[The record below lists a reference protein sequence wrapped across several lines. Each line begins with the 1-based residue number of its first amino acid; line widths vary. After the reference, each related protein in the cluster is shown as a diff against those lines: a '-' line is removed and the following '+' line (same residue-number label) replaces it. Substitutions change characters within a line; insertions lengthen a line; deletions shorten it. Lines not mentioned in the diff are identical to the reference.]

1 MPNIRWLLALITR
14 AQRWLYLKTGG
25 AVGAR
30 FFGIGMLLLTNV
42 GRRTGHQRIT
52 PLLYIDYGKDWVVVA
67 SNAGDAK
74 LPAWWLNL
82 RANPH
87 ARIQIRR
94 EHHEVVARQ
103 ATQEEAERIWPEL
116 IGSYRWFEGYRKKAG
131 REIPIVILERAA
143 PAG

>member
-14 AQRWLYLKTGG
+14 VQRWLYLKTNG
-25 AVGAR
+25 AIGAS

-52 PLLYIDYGKDWVVVA
+52 PLLYIDDADRWVVVA

-74 LPAWWLNL
+74 PPAWWLNL
-82 RANPH
+82 EANPH
-87 ARIQIRR
+87 ARIQIRQQ
-94 EHHEVVARQ
+94 HHDVKARQ
-103 ATQEEAERIWPEL
+103 ATPEEAQRLWPVL
-116 IGSYRWFEGYRKKAG
+116 TDSYRWFRGYRERAG